1 MSLDLSS
8 KFSLSLRKGNL
19 ATLTLL
25 SGSTLSVLTSFNCST
40 QSSMELNCEDNS
52 SVSCSSILTRHS
64 FAILSVVFLSIFN
77 LYTHVTKPR
86 DFIDQLNIAQT
97 LLGLDFGDKTIG
109 IAVSDKSK
117 TIATPII
124 TIKRKGILKDIEKLL
139 PILQEY
145 NVGGIILGLPLSLD
159 GSENERTE
167 KVRKFAQELKKCKDI
182 KIAFQDERYSSDVI
196 YKELRKNSISKDK
209 IKKKIDQMAASYIL
223 QGFLDNAKHTRI

>member
-1 MSLDLSS
+1 M
-8 KFSLSLRKGNL
+8 
-19 ATLTLL
+19 
-25 SGSTLSVLTSFNCST
+25 
-40 QSSMELNCEDNS
+40 
-52 SVSCSSILTRHS
+52 
-64 FAILSVVFLSIFN
+64 
-77 LYTHVTKPR
+77 TKPR

-139 PILQEY
+139 SILEEY
-145 NVGGIILGLPLSLD
+145 DVGGIILGLPLSLD
-159 GSENERTE
+159 GNENERTK
-167 KVRKFAQELKKCKDI
+167 KVRKFADELKKSKNI
-182 KIAFQDERYSSDVI
+182 KITFHDERYSSDVI

-223 QGFLDNAKHTRI
+223 QGFLDNAKHT

>member
-1 MSLDLSS
+1 M
-8 KFSLSLRKGNL
+8 
-19 ATLTLL
+19 
-25 SGSTLSVLTSFNCST
+25 
-40 QSSMELNCEDNS
+40 
-52 SVSCSSILTRHS
+52 
-64 FAILSVVFLSIFN
+64 
-77 LYTHVTKPR
+77 TKPR
-86 DFIDQLNIAQT
+86 DFIDQINIAQT

-139 PILQEY
+139 SILEEY
-145 NVGGIILGLPLSLD
+145 DVGGIILGLPLSLD
-159 GSENERTE
+159 GNENERTK
-167 KVRKFAQELKKCKDI
+167 KVRKFALELKRCKDI

-223 QGFLDNAKHTRI
+223 QGFLDNTKHT